1 MFGRSAGQELLA
13 VKVGAAIP
21 GLWYTSKRF
30 PGSYATKPNSIRKLI
45 FKWRQFDTCHRTN
58 SKCLNRVGFVSFPV
72 PSLKM
77 TAKWTLPQIWVKPKE
92 EDPVYRN

>member
-30 PGSYATKPNSIRKLI
+30 PGSYVTKPNAIRKQL
-45 FKWRQFDTCHRTN
+45 FKWRQIDTDHRTN
-58 SKCLNRVGFVSFPV
+58 SKCLSRVGFFLI
-72 PSLKM
+72 PSSLFK
-77 TAKWTLPQIWVKPKE
+77 
-92 EDPVYRN
+92 DDR